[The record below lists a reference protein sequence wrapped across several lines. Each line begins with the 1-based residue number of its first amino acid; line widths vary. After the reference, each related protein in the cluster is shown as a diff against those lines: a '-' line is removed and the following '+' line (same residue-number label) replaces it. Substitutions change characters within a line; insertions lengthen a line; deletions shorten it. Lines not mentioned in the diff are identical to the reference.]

1 MPDLDNEIVFDVFSV
16 PQPEL
21 FREVAPEAPFF
32 EHVPQL
38 EFSFLSVERR
48 RVYSTIL
55 YFLFL
60 RRRSH
65 EIESYHNDIFD
76 AVQPTIENITFDDY
90 SISSFRADMDQLVV
104 WNNLER
110 RLEPYRMQKISDRR
124 LQKFLYKLTESSKSL
139 IESLETLKAPHE
151 IDRVMLDQDHL
162 TDIEEFLDRADK
174 SKKYKSENADENLR
188 RLARVFGE
196 VDNKCRMISVE
207 ITEFGAK
214 IATFNTSPFQ
224 LESLPEIIDWLDRYV
239 DQYLQRVAKK
249 GPMLYHRL
257 IQWEFGK
264 SREVLDAA
272 FESSRNHFLSNPLAG
287 PWANQ
292 IKTSGEI
299 LNEIVPFFAPE
310 GLFAEMCQRVNEHV
324 RDLVRKIRRYL
335 DDIRRRNIRIQALRR
350 RTKEVIHSDE
360 ESLEEIR
367 TWLKELL
374 SSGHQLTDAGGGSPS
389 RRAAP
394 PRPTYWRRRVA
405 RPPFQ
410 AALIKKK
417 AGTIER
423 THELEKAQLNR
434 LSEFVNNSLLK
445 GKKRADLSE
454 LNLETP
460 ADVRAFLDSIKKY
473 KLGRKKV
480 KDQLFY
486 EYIFPESSKNK
497 KPATFEGEK
506 WNFISPDYE
515 VKTRK

>member
-1 MPDLDNEIVFDVFSV
+1 MPDLEQEFYFEGFSA

-38 EFSFLSVERR
+38 EFSFLSAERR

-55 YFLFL
+55 YYFLL
-60 RRRSH
+60 RRRAH

-76 AVQPTIENITFDDY
+76 AVQPTIENIILEDY
-90 SISSFRADMDQLVV
+90 SISAFRADMDQLVA

-110 RLEPYRMQKISDRR
+110 RLEPYRLKKISDRR
-124 LQKFLYKLTESSKSL
+124 LKKYLYKLTETSKTL

-162 TDIEEFLDRADK
+162 TDIEEFLDRAEDARK
-174 SKKYKSENADENLR
+174 QKDGIDEDGLR
-188 RLARVFGE
+188 RLARIFGE
-196 VDNKCRMISVE
+196 IDNKCKLISIE

-257 IQWEFGK
+257 IQWEFGN
-264 SREVLDAA
+264 SRELLDSA
-272 FESSRNHFLSNPLAG
+272 FESAREHFLTNPLAG
-287 PWANQ
+287 PWVSQ
-292 IKTSGEI
+292 IKSSSEI
-299 LNEIVPFFAPE
+299 LSEIVPFFAPE
-310 GLFAEMCQRVNEHV
+310 GLFAELCQRVNEHV
-324 RDLVRKIRRYL
+324 RDLVRKIRRHL

-350 RTKEVIHSDE
+350 RTKEVVNGKEDAL
-360 ESLEEIR
+360 ESIR
-367 TWLKELL
+367 SWLKELL
-374 SSGHQLTDAGGGSPS
+374 SSAHQLTDAGGGTPS
-389 RRAAP
+389 RRVAP

-405 RPPFQ
+405 RTPFQ
-410 AALIKKK
+410 AAFIKKK
-417 AGTIER
+417 QGSLER

-434 LSEFVNNSLLK
+434 LSEFINKTLLK
-445 GKKRADLSE
+445 GKKRAKVSDVA
-454 LNLETP
+454 LETP
-460 ADVRAFLDSIKKY
+460 ADVRSFLDSVKKF

-480 KDQLFY
+480 KEQLLY
-486 EYIFPESSKNK
+486 EIIYPKGAED
-497 KPATFEGEK
+497 KPANFDGKK
-506 WNFISPDYE
+506 WRFSSPDYQI
-515 VKTRK
+515 KKKS